1 MNEIMIKMENLGKKF
16 GDLWAVRNLNL
27 QIYRGE
33 VFAFLGPN
41 GAGKTTTIKLLTG
54 LLKPT
59 EGRAEI
65 AGYDVQKQPLEAKR
79 HLSYIPDE
87 PYLYEKLTGRE
98 FLEFVAQI
106 YGMRR
111 EEYIR
116 KIDYF
121 IDFFQMHEY
130 VDELIEDYSHGMR
143 QKLVF
148 SSAFLHDPD
157 VMVIDEP
164 LVGLDPAS
172 ARKLKQILKQ
182 KAGEGMTFFISTHT
196 LSFAE
201 EIATRIGII
210 DKGELIAVGTQ
221 DELKRRAGLEGKLEE
236 IFLKITEEAL
246 DVKSG
251 PEGKV

>member
-1 MNEIMIKMENLGKKF
+1 MNEVMIKMENLGKKF
-16 GDLWAVRNLNL
+16 EHLWAVKGLNL

-33 VFAFLGPN
+33 IFAFLGPN

-65 AGYDVQKQPLEAKR
+65 AGYDVQVQPLEAKR

-111 EEYIR
+111 EEYIK

-130 VDELIEDYSHGMR
+130 IDELIEDYSHGMK

-182 KAGEGMTFFISTHT
+182 KAEEGMTFFISTHT

-221 DELKRRAGLEGKLEE
+221 EELKQRAGFEGKLEE
-236 IFLKITEEAL
+236 VFLKITEEAL